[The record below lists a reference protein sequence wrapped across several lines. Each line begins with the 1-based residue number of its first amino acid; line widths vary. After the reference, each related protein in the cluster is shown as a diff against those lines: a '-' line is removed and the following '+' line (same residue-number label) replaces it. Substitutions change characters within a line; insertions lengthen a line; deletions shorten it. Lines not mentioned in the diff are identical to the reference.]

1 MAWHTI
7 RCQCWQ
13 VQARK
18 KIEFQLFERYGVR
31 SHSNPN
37 YALQPGQRRE
47 SGQGARVPHRGQ
59 LHAVGLVL
67 GVGELG
73 KEISQG

>member
-37 YALQPGQRRE
+37 YALQPGQGRE
-47 SGQGARVPHRGQ
+47 PAGQGARIPRRGL
-59 LHAVGLVL
+59 LHPVGLVL
-67 GVGELG
+67 GVWKLG
-73 KEISQG
+73 KVFS